1 MRKTW
6 GRLGIAIT
14 AIAVGLGA
22 NAQTQTVKQPKT
34 LTVGVNLD
42 SNYDRIT
49 EFLPMVRDS
58 VLKAIP
64 RDRKQVKTV
73 ALRGS
78 AQDATEA
85 ARKQGCDYL
94 LQIDVVEIRGAAVDF
109 STRQF
114 SEEIGPDER
123 RERQELA
130 WVGINYHLLS
140 LNNDDVDVQDLD
152 HVRYAEYPSGW
163 NNTAFQTSVIR
174 AVTRVA
180 VSAVNTNLPKK

>member
-1 MRKTW
+1 MPNACRS
-6 GRLGIAIT
+6 LCLAIVVIA
-14 AIAVGLGA
+14 GLGA
-22 NAQTQTVKQPKT
+22 HAQTNAAKPQKGT
-34 LTVGVNLD
+34 TVGVSLG

-49 EFLPMVRDS
+49 DFLPLIRDS
-58 VLKAIP
+58 VVKAIP
-64 RDRKQVKTV
+64 QRRKQIRAI
-73 ALRGS
+73 ALIGPPL
-78 AQDATEA
+78 DAPAA
-85 ARKQGCDYL
+85 ARKQACDYL

-114 SEEIGPDER
+114 SQEMGPDEK

-130 WVGINYHLLS
+130 WVGINYRLQS
-140 LNNDDVDVQDLD
+140 LNNDEVDVQDID

-180 VSAVNTNLPKK
+180 TTTLNTNLPTK

>member
-1 MRKTW
+1 MRKTL
-6 GRLGIAIT
+6 GRLCIAIT
-14 AIAVGLGA
+14 AVAVGLGA
-22 NAQTQTVKQPKT
+22 NAQTPTVKQAKT

-49 EFLPMVRDS
+49 EFLPMVRES

-73 ALRGS
+73 ALKGS
-78 AQDATEA
+78 ARDATEA

-94 LQIDVVEIRGAAVDF
+94 LQIDVVEISGAAVDF
-109 STRQF
+109 STRQL
-114 SEEIGPDER
+114 SQDISPDER
-123 RERQELA
+123 RERQELG
-130 WVGINYHLLS
+130 WVGIDYHLLS

-163 NNTAFQTSVIR
+163 NNMSFQTSVIR

-180 VSAVNTNLPKK
+180 LTTLHNNLPKK